1 MKIYIINDIKIYD
14 KIIIRKSDG
23 NLLTKTHDA
32 TPDNIVVFIFLPN
45 YIVIS
50 LLIFVAKYYWLFL
63 KFFPLMEAFNYLK

>member
-32 TPDNIVVFIFLPN
+32 TPDNKEIRNIKRE
-45 YIVIS
+45 
-50 LLIFVAKYYWLFL
+50 LI
-63 KFFPLMEAFNYLK
+63 